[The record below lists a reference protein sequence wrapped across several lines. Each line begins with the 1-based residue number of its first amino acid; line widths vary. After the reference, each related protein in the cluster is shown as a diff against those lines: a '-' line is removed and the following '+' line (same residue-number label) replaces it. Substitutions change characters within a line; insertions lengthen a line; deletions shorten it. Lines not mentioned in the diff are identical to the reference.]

1 MKSMLQRTIN
11 NIDRVVFGSKENYS
25 FEHRFLNVASFL
37 AASMALLGSASNLIA
52 GLSSKLTIYTFAASL
67 VFISTYLLFISKK
80 WYLFSKSLFFSAIFL
95 LLDILWYENGGVS
108 GAILIVYLSFLVL
121 SLLVWS
127 GKQLIIIILLFSGN
141 FLGLMYIEYNVPDL
155 VIMYPSI
162 EVRFYDIILTTFL
175 FIITTSVIVL
185 KTKNYYEKEKQRAI
199 LSDQL
204 KTSFLANISHEIRT
218 PMNSI
223 IGFSQLLDDATD
235 NERTEYIDNINKQG
249 DILLKLINDII
260 DVAQIESD
268 DIELEYSII
277 DINKL
282 IIDLKKSFEQ
292 RIDQIGKEGLK
303 ILIDIPDSSEII
315 IETDVKRLSQIL
327 YNLISNAIKYTDE
340 GAIKLGYKKDI
351 DNIEIYVRDTG
362 IGIPE
367 KLQADIFHKFRKL
380 NHNTDQKLYRGTG
393 LGLFISNQLVK
404 KLKGSIRVESK
415 PNVGSTFYIKLP
427 LNY

>member
-1 MKSMLQRTIN
+1 
-11 NIDRVVFGSKENYS
+11 
-25 FEHRFLNVASFL
+25 
-37 AASMALLGSASNLIA
+37 
-52 GLSSKLTIYTFAASL
+52 
-67 VFISTYLLFISKK
+67 
-80 WYLFSKSLFFSAIFL
+80 
-95 LLDILWYENGGVS
+95 
-108 GAILIVYLSFLVL
+108 
-121 SLLVWS
+121 
-127 GKQLIIIILLFSGN
+127 
-141 FLGLMYIEYNVPDL
+141 MYIEYNVPDL
-155 VIMYPSI
+155 VIMYPST
-162 EVRFYDIILTTFL
+162 EVRFYDIIITTFL

-185 KTKNYYEKEKQRAI
+185 KAKNYYEKERQRAI

-204 KTSFLANISHEIRT
+204 KTAFLANISHEIRT

-223 IGFSQLLDDATD
+223 IGFSQLLDDATE
-235 NERTEYIDNINKQG
+235 NERSEYIDNINKQG

-268 DIELEYSII
+268 DIKLEYTLI

-282 IIDLKKSFEQ
+282 FTDLKKSFDQ
-292 RIDQIGKEGLK
+292 RIYQIGKQGLE
-303 ILIDIPDSSEII
+303 ILIDNKESSEVI

-351 DNIEIYVRDTG
+351 NHIEIYVRDTG

-367 KLQADIFHKFRKL
+367 KLQAHIFQKFRKL
-380 NHNTDQKLYRGTG
+380 NHNTNQKLYRGTG

-404 KLKGSIRVESK
+404 KLKGSIWVTSK
-415 PNVGSTFYIKLP
+415 PSVGSTFYIKLP

>member
-1 MKSMLQRTIN
+1 MLQRVFN
-11 NIDRVVFGSKENYS
+11 SIDRIVFGNKEQYS
-25 FEHRFLNVASFL
+25 FEHRFLNVSSFL
-37 AASMALLGSASNLIA
+37 AALMALIGSASNFLA
-52 GLSSKLTIYTFAASL
+52 GLSKSLTIFTFGSSL
-67 VFISTYLLFISKK
+67 VFITTYLLFISKR

-108 GAILIVYLSFLVL
+108 GAILIVYLSFLIL

-127 GKQLIIIILLFSGN
+127 GKQLIIIILLFSLN

-155 VIMYPSI
+155 VIMYPST
-162 EVRFYDIILTTFL
+162 EVRFYDIIVTTFL

-185 KTKNYYEKEKQRAI
+185 KAKNYYEKEKQRAI

-204 KTSFLANISHEIRT
+204 KTAFLANISHEIRT

-223 IGFSQLLDDATD
+223 IGFSQLLDDATE
-235 NERTEYIDNINKQG
+235 NERAEYIDNINKQG

-268 DIELEYSII
+268 DIKLEYTLI

-282 IIDLKKSFEQ
+282 FIDLKKSFDQ
-292 RIDQIGKEGLK
+292 RIYQIGKQGLE
-303 ILIDIPDSSEII
+303 ILIDNKDSAEVI

-351 DNIEIYVRDTG
+351 NDIEIYVRDTG

-367 KLQADIFHKFRKL
+367 KLQADIFQKFRKL
-380 NHNTDQKLYRGTG
+380 NHNTNQKLYRGTG

-404 KLKGSIRVESK
+404 KLKGSIRVTSK
-415 PNVGSTFYIKLP
+415 PSVGSTFYIKLP